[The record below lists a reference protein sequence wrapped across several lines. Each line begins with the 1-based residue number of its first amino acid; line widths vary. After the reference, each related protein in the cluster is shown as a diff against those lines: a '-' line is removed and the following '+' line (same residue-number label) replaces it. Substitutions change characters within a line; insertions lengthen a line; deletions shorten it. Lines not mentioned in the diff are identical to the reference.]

1 MPTEI
6 RNPTIAGLNLFRPKT
21 LSNQVGLSP
30 KAQTL
35 YGWFAGLIA
44 FTVPWSDMVEL
55 PYSVQFTRPMVILAV
70 ISWLLSWRSGNAVR
84 PANLPIYAMSFLV
97 LLVPFHFLFADDPER
112 TGRRLLSYIGLFLM
126 TFFIYQAIRTWEMY
140 TLLLRSFIAG
150 CCIPLGG
157 LAWNFMNGVVQ
168 GDGRYTAAGFD
179 PNDLAG
185 QLALSIPTAAYL
197 AINLPKRGIWFWMYL
212 PLAVAGILL
221 TASRSGLLILLLAC
235 IYPLLG
241 LIRRTKNNKIGI
253 LGSLVCAGL
262 GVYSLSS
269 NISFHRLG
277 TFGDEISRGDMNG
290 RGTVWN
296 NGMELFWENPVFG
309 IGAGSFSGTV
319 GGGIRMAA
327 HNTYLEI
334 LVEHGAI
341 GLTVF
346 LMILVGLILRIR
358 RYPLDERLLWWV
370 TLGCWMILVTT
381 LSWENREITW
391 LLWGLCISFVAR
403 VQQQGMSR

>member
-1 MPTEI
+1 MPAEI
-6 RNPTIAGLNLFRPKT
+6 DNTSMVGWNLFRPEA
-21 LSNQVGLSP
+21 LSNQIGLSP
-30 KAQTL
+30 RAQTL
-35 YGWFAGLIA
+35 YGWFAGFIA
-44 FTVPWSDMVEL
+44 FSVPWSDMVDL
-55 PYSVQFTRPMVILAV
+55 PYSVQFTRPLVILAV
-70 ISWLLSWRSGNAVR
+70 FSWLLSWRSGNVVR
-84 PANLPIYAMSFLV
+84 PANFPIYAMSLFV
-97 LLVPFHFLFADDPER
+97 ILVPCHFLFADDPER

-126 TFFIYQAIRTWEMY
+126 TFFIYQAVRTWEMY
-140 TLLLRSFIAG
+140 TLVLRSFIAG
-150 CCIPLGG
+150 CCIPLVG
-157 LAWNFMNGVVQ
+157 LAWNFMNGVAQ
-168 GDGRYTAAGFD
+168 GDGRFTATGFD

-197 AINLPKRGIWFWMYL
+197 AINLPKRGIWFWLYL
-212 PLAVAGILL
+212 PLAVAGVLL
-221 TASRSGLLILLLAC
+221 TASRSGLVILLLAC

-241 LIRRTKNNKIGI
+241 LIRRTKNSKIGI

-269 NISFHRLG
+269 DISFHRLG
-277 TFGDEISRGDMNG
+277 TLGDEISRRDMNG

-296 NGMELFWENPVFG
+296 NGLDLFWQNPILG

-346 LMILVGLILRIR
+346 LTILAGLILKTK
-358 RYPLDERLLWWV
+358 RYPLDERLLWWI
-370 TLGCWMILVTT
+370 TLGCWMILVAT

-391 LLWGLCISFVAR
+391 LIWGLCISFVDR
-403 VQQQGMSR
+403 VPKQRIIR